1 MTRNL
6 IVTALVSVLMAG
18 FVLAYTYLVPIQA
31 GEMRKMGKMSMS
43 GPTIPPVKG
52 FADGRP
58 ILFIHTEASDVGVAK
73 ILTDMM
79 DSPVLVVP
87 SLADTPESMLDNVYA
102 FKNGLRQGEGPLGFT
117 PDVFDHP
124 PGNKG
129 YSPLRRV
136 NLVYWE
142 DEKRARVLK
151 AAAEVIDAQLSG
163 ELRIESTGI
172 VVNMPLLTWPGGK
185 R

>member
-18 FVLAYTYLVPIQA
+18 FVLAYIYLAPIQA
-31 GEMRKMGKMSMS
+31 DGMGKMSMS

-52 FADGRP
+52 LADGQK
-58 ILFIHTEASDVGVAK
+58 ILFIHTEASDAGVAK

-79 DSPVLVVP
+79 GSPVLVVP
-87 SLADTPESMLDNVYA
+87 SLAGTPESMLANVYA
-102 FKNGLRQGEGPLGFT
+102 FKNGLQQGEGPFGFT
-117 PDVFDHP
+117 PDIFDHP
-124 PGNKG
+124 PGSMG

-142 DEKRARVLK
+142 DEKPARVLK
-151 AAAEVIDAQLSG
+151 SAAEVIGAQRAG

-172 VVNMPLLTWPGGK
+172 VVNMPLLTWPGGA